1 MKHNDTS
8 PPLGWHYLILV
19 NYPAQN
25 YKKPKKLKECLKNY
39 LDRETLWLN
48 LIGKEIY
55 SVKSIPSSSTIALEL
70 HFTSFYDVSEILNT
84 LGSHKRAISF
94 CVVTVRMSWAFLQGE
109 MTSFVIFFSS
119 CLVFIISLSLFNI
132 IWERKTFSKSPSSS
146 WEVIWG
152 NQRRPLSL
160 FHIPFANADRDHH
173 PARWEA
179 KARLWQQFF
188 HNERFQRM
196 ANDRQGEW
204 KLYT

>member
-1 MKHNDTS
+1 
-8 PPLGWHYLILV
+8 
-19 NYPAQN
+19 
-25 YKKPKKLKECLKNY
+25 
-39 LDRETLWLN
+39 
-48 LIGKEIY
+48 
-55 SVKSIPSSSTIALEL
+55 
-70 HFTSFYDVSEILNT
+70 
-84 LGSHKRAISF
+84 
-94 CVVTVRMSWAFLQGE
+94 MSWAFLQGE

-132 IWERKTFSKSPSSS
+132 IWGRKTFSKSPSSS

-204 KLYT
+204 KLYTDNSNFCWELRAHWQFTVGICLLNKYFFCFFVGHNNFAFLVI